1 MRVKLY
7 HVTDAAAAEAISRD
21 GFRDGEG
28 HAGTASTWPR
38 GVVVSNEPLTVY
50 EGAPGDEV
58 VEVAVPDS
66 RPPAAEFLESVTGY
80 RQWCVSADLLN
91 KWPRRR
97 LDAADVEALE
107 ADRVRQPG
115 PSADLLA
122 EFVRLRGNPF
132 GDPE

>member
-1 MRVKLY
+1 VKLF
-7 HVTDAAAAEAISRD
+7 HVTDAATAKAISRD

-28 HAGTASTWPR
+28 HFDMAPAWPR
-38 GVVVSNEPLTVY
+38 GVVVSDEPLTVY
-50 EGAPGDEV
+50 EGARGDEV
-58 VEVAVPDS
+58 VEVVVPDS
-66 RPPAAEFLESVTGY
+66 SPLAAELLESVEGY
-80 RQWCVSADLLN
+80 RQWRVSANLLN
-91 KWPRRR
+91 EWPRRR

-132 GDPE
+132 GA